1 MRRRLF
7 QAAADAHGL
16 PSRTIKIPRVLMANR
31 PKTLSQALLFVE
43 ILSLL
48 PVHRRVSPEE
58 IRSALA
64 LKGVSVSK
72 LTLQRAMKTLRE
84 AEDFGI
90 ECDQRARPFGYRLQA
105 RPAFADFE
113 RIVMNPDMALLLKLV
128 ETYLSGLLPGHLLS
142 SLEAHFE
149 AADRCLARESPAS
162 RQSAAWLR
170 KVTLSPAAPSLPSP
184 SIAPRIFKTV
194 SEALYCGRKLEI
206 AYEPTFGSTEK
217 LVVSPLGLVLVHGA
231 LPYLV
236 CRPDIGEGLRRVEL
250 IRIRDARMLDLP
262 VSGDET
268 FSVHAY
274 LRSVGSNSAGRA
286 PP

>member
-1 MRRRLF
+1 
-7 QAAADAHGL
+7 
-16 PSRTIKIPRVLMANR
+16 MANR
-31 PKTLSQALLFVE
+31 PKTVTQALLFVE

-48 PVHRRVSPEE
+48 PTRRWISLEE
-58 IRSALA
+58 IHAALA
-64 LKGVSVSK
+64 LKGVLVSK
-72 LTLQRAMKTLRE
+72 LSLQRAMKTLRE

-128 ETYLSGLLPGHLLS
+128 EIYLCGLLPGHLLS

-162 RQSAAWLR
+162 RQSATWLR
-170 KVTLSPAAPSLPSP
+170 KVALSPLDPPLSPAR
-184 SIAPRIFKTV
+184 IAPRILKTV
-194 SEALYCGRKLEI
+194 SEALYCGRTLEI
-206 AYEPTFGSTEK
+206 VFEPTFGSTET
-217 LVVSPLGLVLVHGA
+217 LVVSPLGLVHGA
-231 LPYLV
+231 FPYLV

-250 IRIRDARMLDLP
+250 IRIRDARMLDIP
-262 VSGDET
+262 VSSDES

-274 LRSVGSNSAGRA
+274 LRSIGAAGAGRA

>member
-1 MRRRLF
+1 
-7 QAAADAHGL
+7 
-16 PSRTIKIPRVLMANR
+16 MANH
-31 PKTLSQALLFVE
+31 PKTVTQALLFVE

-48 PVHRRVSPEE
+48 PVHRRVSLEE
-58 IRSALA
+58 IRSALV

-90 ECDQRARPFGYRLQA
+90 ECDQRARPFGYRLRA

-142 SLEAHFE
+142 ALEAHFE

-162 RQSAAWLR
+162 RQSAAWLC
-170 KVTLSPAAPSLPSP
+170 KVALSPAAPFLPSQ
-184 SIAPRIFKTV
+184 SITPRILKSV
-194 SEALYCGRKLEI
+194 SEGLYRGRKLEI
-206 AYEPTFGSTEK
+206 AYEPTFGSTET
-217 LVVSPLGLVLVHGA
+217 LVVSPLGLVNGA
-231 LPYLV
+231 FPYLV
-236 CRPDIGEGLRRVEL
+236 CRPDIGEGLLHTEL
-250 IRIRDARMLDLP
+250 IRIRDARMLDVP
-262 VSGDET
+262 VSCDES
-268 FSVHAY
+268 FSVQAY
-274 LRSVGSNSAGRA
+274 LRSIGSYSATRA

>member
-1 MRRRLF
+1 
-7 QAAADAHGL
+7 
-16 PSRTIKIPRVLMANR
+16 MANH
-31 PKTLSQALLFVE
+31 PKTVTQALLFVE

-48 PVHRRVSPEE
+48 PVHRRVSLEE
-58 IRSALA
+58 IRSALV

-90 ECDQRARPFGYRLQA
+90 ECDQRARPFGYRLRA

-113 RIVMNPDMALLLKLV
+113 RIVMNHDMALLLKLV

-142 SLEAHFE
+142 ALEAHFE

-170 KVTLSPAAPSLPSP
+170 KVALSPADPSILPAH
-184 SIAPRIFKTV
+184 IAPRILKTV

-206 AYEPTFGSTEK
+206 AFEQTFGSTET
-217 LVVSPLGLVLVHGA
+217 LVVSPLGLVHGA
-231 LPYLV
+231 FPYLV
-236 CRPDIGEGLRRVEL
+236 CRPDIGEGLRWVEL
-250 IRIRDARMLDLP
+250 IQIRNARTLDVP
-262 VSGDET
+262 VTDDEN

-274 LRSVGSNSAGRA
+274 LRSDGAGGA
-286 PP
+286 CHASP

>member
-1 MRRRLF
+1 
-7 QAAADAHGL
+7 
-16 PSRTIKIPRVLMANR
+16 MANR
-31 PKTLSQALLFVE
+31 PKTVTQALLFVE

-48 PVHRRVSPEE
+48 PVHRRVSLEE
-58 IRSALA
+58 IRSALV

-90 ECDQRARPFGYRLQA
+90 ECDQRTRPFGYRLRA

-142 SLEAHFE
+142 ALEAHFE

-162 RQSAAWLR
+162 RQSAAWFR
-170 KVTLSPAAPSLPSP
+170 KVALSPAAPFLPSQ
-184 SIAPRIFKTV
+184 SITPRILKTV
-194 SEALYCGRKLEI
+194 SEGLYRGRKLEI
-206 AYEPTFGSTEK
+206 AYEPTFGSTET
-217 LVVSPLGLVLVHGA
+217 LVVSPLGLVNGA
-231 LPYLV
+231 FPYLV
-236 CRPDIGEGLRRVEL
+236 CRPDIGEGLLHMEL
-250 IRIRDARMLDLP
+250 IRIRDARMLDIP
-262 VSGDET
+262 VSSDES

-274 LRSVGSNSAGRA
+274 LRSIGAAGAGRA

>member
-7 QAAADAHGL
+7 HAAADAHDL
-16 PSRTIKIPRVLMANR
+16 PYLTIKIPRVLMANR
-31 PKTLSQALLFVE
+31 PKTVTQALLFVE

-48 PVHRRVSPEE
+48 PVHRRVSLEE
-58 IRSALA
+58 IRSALI

-72 LTLQRAMKTLRE
+72 LSLQRAMKTLRD

-90 ECDQRARPFGYRLQA
+90 ECDQRARPFGYRLRA

-128 ETYLSGLLPGHLLS
+128 ETYLCGLLPGHLLS
-142 SLEAHFE
+142 ALEAHFE

-170 KVTLSPAAPSLPSP
+170 KVALSPADPSLPSP
-184 SIAPRIFKTV
+184 SIAPRILKTV

-206 AYEPTFGSTEK
+206 AYEPTFGSNEK
-217 LVVSPLGLVLVHGA
+217 LVVSPLGLVHGA

-236 CRPDIGEGLRRVEL
+236 CRPDIGESLRRVEL
-250 IRIRDARMLDLP
+250 VRIRDARMLDVP

-274 LRSVGSNSAGRA
+274 LRSVGSYSATRA

>member
-1 MRRRLF
+1 
-7 QAAADAHGL
+7 
-16 PSRTIKIPRVLMANR
+16 MANH
-31 PKTLSQALLFVE
+31 PKTVTQALLFVE

-48 PVHRRVSPEE
+48 PVHRRVSLEE
-58 IRSALA
+58 IRSALV

-90 ECDQRARPFGYRLQA
+90 ECDQRARPFGYRLRA

-113 RIVMNPDMALLLKLV
+113 RIVMNPDMALKLV

-142 SLEAHFE
+142 ALEAHFE

-170 KVTLSPAAPSLPSP
+170 KVALSPAAPSLPSP
-184 SIAPRIFKTV
+184 SIAPRILKTV

-217 LVVSPLGLVLVHGA
+217 LVVSPLGLVHGA

-250 IRIRDARMLDLP
+250 IRIRDARMLDVP
-262 VSGDET
+262 VSGDEG

-274 LRSVGSNSAGRA
+274 LRSIGAAGAGRA